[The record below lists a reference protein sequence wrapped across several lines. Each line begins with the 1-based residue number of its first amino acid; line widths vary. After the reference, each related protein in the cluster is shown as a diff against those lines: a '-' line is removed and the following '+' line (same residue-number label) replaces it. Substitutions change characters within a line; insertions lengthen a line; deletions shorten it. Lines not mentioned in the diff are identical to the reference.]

1 MAIAPDAVPTA
12 RRQRTRNR
20 LLGAAVIA
28 FARRGIVSTPIEE
41 LCEEAG
47 MTRGAFYSNFKSID
61 ELVINLIDCAVE
73 HTIAGIRGIIATT
86 EDTYSTDRATNTSD
100 PHCRFTNLHQ
110 SAKTAFATQRLGWTT
125 SVAWTITEAEIEL
138 YSIRNP
144 DLRSHY
150 LELQNAQVRAVGVE
164 VEQLLARHGARTT
177 IPAQTA
183 IRHLAATD
191 IRAARQS
198 IPPRAVESAPTPD
211 ASELIA
217 EIMGQPGAEFD
228 TSKLPEDSLLHPV
241 ERELGPVLDLL
252 SLMVEF

>member
-1 MAIAPDAVPTA
+1 MTIAPDAAPTA

-61 ELVINLIDCAVE
+61 ELVVNLIDCAVE

-100 PHCRFTNLHQ
+100 PHCRFTNLRQ

-144 DLRSHY
+144 DVRSRY

-164 VEQLLARHGARTT
+164 VEQLLSRHGAR
-177 IPAQTA
+177 
-183 IRHLAATD
+183 TD

-198 IPPRAVESAPTPD
+198 IPPRAVENAPTPD

-217 EIMGQPGAEFD
+217 QIMSQPGAEFD

-252 SLMVEF
+252 SMMVEF

>member
-1 MAIAPDAVPTA
+1 MTLAHDTAPTA

-28 FARRGIVSTPIEE
+28 FARRGIVSMPIEE

-61 ELVINLIDCAVE
+61 ELVVNLIDCAVE

-86 EDTYSTDRATNTSD
+86 EDTYSTDQAARTSD
-100 PHCRFTNLHQ
+100 PHHRFPNLRK
-110 SAKTAFATQRLGWTT
+110 SAKTAFTTQRLGWTI

-138 YSIRNP
+138 YSMRNP
-144 DLRSHY
+144 DVRERY

-164 VEQLLARHGARTT
+164 VEQLLSRYGARPT
-177 IPAQTA
+177 IPIQTA

-191 IRAARQS
+191 IRTARQS
-198 IPPRAVESAPTPD
+198 IPPRAVELAPTPD

-217 EIMGQPGAEFD
+217 QIMSQPGADFD
-228 TSKLPEDSLLHPV
+228 TSKLPKHSLLHPV
-241 ERELGPVLDLL
+241 ERDQGPVLDLL
-252 SLMVEF
+252 SMMVEF

>member
-1 MAIAPDAVPTA
+1 MTIAPDAAPTA

-61 ELVINLIDCAVE
+61 ELVVNLIDCAVE

-86 EDTYSTDRATNTSD
+86 EDTYSTDRTTNTSD
-100 PHCRFTNLHQ
+100 PHCRFTNLRQ
-110 SAKTAFATQRLGWTT
+110 SAKTAFATKRLGWTT
-125 SVAWTITEAEIEL
+125 SVAWTITEAVIEL

-144 DLRSHY
+144 DVRSRY

-164 VEQLLARHGARTT
+164 VEQLLSRHGARTT

-198 IPPRAVESAPTPD
+198 IPPRAVENAPTPD

-217 EIMGQPGAEFD
+217 QIMSQPGAEFD

-252 SLMVEF
+252 SMMVEF

>member
-1 MAIAPDAVPTA
+1 MTLHTGVAPTA

-20 LLGAAVIA
+20 LLGAAVIV
-28 FARRGIVSTPIEE
+28 FARNGIVSTPIEE

-47 MTRGAFYSNFKSID
+47 MTRGAFYSNFTSID
-61 ELVINLIDCAVE
+61 ELVVNLIDCAVE

-86 EDTYSTDRATNTSD
+86 EDRYSSDQDAHTSD
-100 PHCRFTNLHQ
+100 PNTRFINLRK

-144 DLRSHY
+144 DVRERY
-150 LELQNAQVRAVGVE
+150 LELQNVQVRAVGVE
-164 VEQLLARHGARTT
+164 VEQLLSRHGARTT
-177 IPAQTA
+177 IPTQTA

-191 IRAARQS
+191 IRTARQS
-198 IPPRAVESAPTPD
+198 IPPRAVELAPTPD

-217 EIMGQPGAEFD
+217 QIMSQPGAEFD
-228 TSKLPEDSLLHPV
+228 TLKLPEHSLLHPV
-241 ERELGPVLDLL
+241 ERDLEPVLDLL
-252 SLMVEF
+252 SMMVEF

>member
-1 MAIAPDAVPTA
+1 MTIAPDAAPTA

-73 HTIAGIRGIIATT
+73 HTITCIRGIIATT
-86 EDTYSTDRATNTSD
+86 EDAYSTEQASSSPT
-100 PHCRFTNLHQ
+100 PHRRLANLRQ
-110 SAKTAFATQRLGWTT
+110 SAKLAFATKRLDWTA

-144 DLRSHY
+144 DVRARY
-150 LELQNAQVRAVGVE
+150 LELQNAQIQAVGVE
-164 VEQLLARHGARTT
+164 VEQLLSRHGARTT
-177 IPAQTA
+177 IPTQTA

-191 IRAARQS
+191 LRAARQS
-198 IPPRAVESAPTPD
+198 IPPRAVECAPTPD
-211 ASELIA
+211 ASEHIA
-217 EIMGQPGAEFD
+217 EFMSHPETELD
-228 TSKLPEDSLLHPV
+228 TSQLPAQSLLHPV
-241 ERELGPVLDLL
+241 NRDVEPVLDLL
-252 SLMVEF
+252 SMMVEF